1 MYVFPKMFTAYFQL
15 SITKSGDGSIVGL
28 AIVNTII
35 GGSGGGLTVLF
46 INKVFRNKKWSYLWT
61 LNGTLAGMISM
72 CAGCDVYRPWSSLF
86 IGSIGGVTFFM
97 AGKIMI
103 R

>member
-1 MYVFPKMFTAYFQL
+1 M
-15 SITKSGDGSIVGL
+15 GL

-46 INKVFRNKKWSYLWT
+46 TNKIFYTKKWSYLLT
-61 LNGTLAGMISM
+61 LNGVLAGMISM
-72 CAGCDVYRPWSSLF
+72 CAGCDKYLPWSSLF
-86 IGSIGGVTFFM
+86 IGSIGGLLFFVI
-97 AGKIMI
+97 GKLII

>member
-1 MYVFPKMFTAYFQL
+1 MQIYYQRIRAYFQL
-15 SITKSGDGSIVGL
+15 SITKRGDGEIIGL

-35 GGSGGGLTVLF
+35 GGSGGGLAVLF
-46 INKVFRNKKWSYLWT
+46 INKAFQNKKWSYFLT

-72 CAGCDVYRPWSSLF
+72 CAGCDVYTPWNSLF
-86 IGSIGGVTFFM
+86 IGTIGGLMFLMVAKM
-97 AGKIMI
+97 MV